1 MYNDNAW
8 SASTVSAANVRV
20 LKLQTANVRSV
31 IQIKVNLALTD
42 RRANERRYT
51 NTRNVLIGTQS
62 ICKLASIARGFPLK
76 SKV

>member
-1 MYNDNAW
+1 MIMHRLLLPFQPPCQSSQITN
-8 SASTVSAANVRV
+8 
-20 LKLQTANVRSV
+20 ANVRSV

>member
-1 MYNDNAW
+1 MHGLLLPFQPPCQ
-8 SASTVSAANVRV
+8 SS
-20 LKLQTANVRSV
+20 QTANVRSV